1 MGAVKGLLSTA
12 SDITTNDLV
21 GEYQDTIFVRNS
33 RGYNAGTTLFG
44 LMSKLENEAADNLEY
59 NWFERDPIKKT
70 VYSVSTT
77 VTTTSSI
84 SFGLSTASQAGEAN
98 AYLTSGTVLRSDVT
112 GEYMILGAV
121 PTTTAAIPV
130 VERPVYNG
138 IIPTA
143 FAAATSW
150 TIVTLGKAEGADP
163 VAAAY
168 ENPNTIWNYI
178 QTFNSTVEVTNAFKG
193 SVLRSDIAGPLQ
205 DRRIQALERIS
216 RDIEFAYFF
225 GANSTTVGA
234 LAGANSVFGT
244 TGIRYTGGILSS
256 LYAAGLATPNLGVLP
271 VNAVTGNCL
280 TGTAA
285 ANGTTTIGNFNLW
298 LQSFMGY
305 GSDCKLAF
313 CGPKAYSAISS
324 YANSGSSGYRIM
336 QNETVYGMNISV
348 INTPFGELSLTQHPL
363 FREAVGQ
370 QGTIFAVDL
379 PLMVQKVYEK
389 LFLEDNIQSNGN
401 DSYKEQFRAKLGLKL
416 KFPNAFGVAQNI
428 TNIVPTP

>member
-1 MGAVKGLLSTA
+1 MGAVKGLLSTSNA
-12 SDITTNDLV
+12 DANDLV

-70 VYSVSTT
+70 VYSNAGLAGA
-77 VTTTSSI
+77 TSFF
-84 SFGLSTASQAGEAN
+84 FGTAAATQAGDAN
-98 AYLTSGTVLRSDVT
+98 PYLTTGTVLRSDLT
-112 GEYMILGAV
+112 GEYMVLGAV
-121 PTTTAAIPV
+121 PNDVITAVPV
-130 VERPVYNG
+130 TRLAYNG
-138 IIPTA
+138 I
-143 FAAATSW
+143 AATAVVAAQSW
-150 TIVTLGKAEGADP
+150 TIITVGKAEGADP

-225 GANSTTVGA
+225 GANALTVGA
-234 LAGANSVFGT
+234 AATPSANNFGT
-244 TGIRYTGGILSS
+244 TAVRYTGGILSS
-256 LYAAGLATPNLGVLP
+256 LYAAGLANTTTSLP
-271 VNAVTGNCL
+271 VDAVTGNCL
-280 TGTAA
+280 TGKTA
-285 ANGTTTIGNFNLW
+285 GSTSIGNFNLW
-298 LQSFMGY
+298 LQTFMGY

-313 CGPKAYSAISS
+313 CGPKAYAAISS

-416 KFPNAFGVAQNI
+416 KFPNAFGVAQNVTSI
-428 TNIVPTP
+428 TPI

>member
-1 MGAVKGLLSTA
+1 MGAVKGLLSTSNA
-12 SDITTNDLV
+12 EANDLV

-59 NWFERDPIKKT
+59 NWFERDPIRKT
-70 VYSVSTT
+70 VYSNAGLANAVSFLFGTT
-77 VTTTSSI
+77 AAT
-84 SFGLSTASQAGEAN
+84 QAGDAN
-98 AYLTSGTVLRSDVT
+98 PYLTTGTVLRSDLT
-112 GEYMILGAV
+112 GEYMVLGAV
-121 PTTTAAIPV
+121 PNDVSSVVPV
-130 VERPVYNG
+130 ARPAYNG
-138 IIPTA
+138 I
-143 FAAATSW
+143 AATSVVAAQSW
-150 TIVTLGKAEGADP
+150 TIVTVGKAEGADP

-225 GANSTTVGA
+225 GANSLTVGA
-234 LAGANSVFGT
+234 AATPSFNNFGT
-244 TGIRYTGGILSS
+244 TAVRYTGGILSS
-256 LYAAGLATPNLGVLP
+256 LYAAGLANTTSSLP
-271 VNAVTGNCL
+271 ANAITGNCL
-280 TGTAA
+280 TGTAV
-285 ANGTTTIGNFNLW
+285 ANGVTNIGNFNLW
-298 LQSFMGY
+298 LQTFMGY

-313 CGPKAYSAISS
+313 CGPKAYAAISS
-324 YANSGSSGYRIM
+324 FANSGSSGYRIM

-428 TNIVPTP
+428 TSITI